1 MISMKAVYHVGQV
14 LSVNAAAFWVF
25 MSNANILLTF
35 LSVAAALSF
44 TVYKFYKDYKR
55 NNP

>member
-1 MISMKAVYHVGQV
+1 MKAVYHVGQV